1 MHVDMNP
8 LYSIAPLVYN
18 KRSGMNHVAL
28 LLKDIYAGRK
38 SGRLIA
44 RRGARERILAFQDGG
59 LIFAMTNVPK
69 ERLGAIL
76 VNMGR
81 LSPEDADTIPSL
93 AETGRMVGEALIAKG
108 LITHKDLYEAL
119 LAQMSQISM
128 ALFTEDEADFRFE
141 DRPRLVDVDFEMKMY
156 VPQLIELGIREMECR
171 PSLVEFLGPKIPVV
185 GGGGSAKTLSSDEKS
200 LLATLDGRRTA
211 EDISFSAPMDPK
223 VFWKTLFLLYC
234 LDLVELKE
242 PAPEPPAEA
251 RPEPEKEPTPP
262 EAPIIPE
269 DVQAAIRETI
279 EMHGRLDQIDYYQLL
294 GVARTAGEDEI
305 KKAYFKM
312 ARRFHP
318 DRFGRHAD
326 PELREKIEAVFDAVT
341 KAYRTLTSSDKRA
354 MYGSKM
360 AGPPPSDDKDR
371 GKNAE
376 IRFRQG
382 KTLFSQGRYEEAQ
395 GLLEEAVRLKDD
407 KGDYYLLLAM
417 AESKVP
423 SLSKKAERNF
433 LRAIEIEA
441 WNPEAYVGLGYL
453 YKKEGLAL
461 RARKQFEKALEID
474 PEHNAARQ
482 GLDETNGASDGKKSK
497 RGILGKDLFGGKKK

>member
-1 MHVDMNP
+1 
-8 LYSIAPLVYN
+8 
-18 KRSGMNHVAL
+18 MNHVAL

-44 RRGARERILAFQDGG
+44 RRGPRERILAFQDGG
-59 LIFAMTNVPK
+59 LIFAMTNVPE

-81 LSPEDADTIPSL
+81 LSPEDAETIPSL
-93 AETGRMVGEALIAKG
+93 AAAGRMVGESLIAKG

-119 LAQMSQISM
+119 LAQMSHISM
-128 ALFTEDEADFRFE
+128 ALFTEDEAAFRFE
-141 DRPRLVDVDFEMKMY
+141 ERPRLVDVDFEMKMY

-171 PSLVEFLGPKIPVV
+171 PSLIEFLGPKIPVA
-185 GGGGSAKTLSSDEKS
+185 GGGGSAKTLSADEKM
-200 LLATLDGRRTA
+200 LLAALDGRRTA

-223 VFWKTLFLLYC
+223 VFWKTLYLLHC

-242 PAPEPPAEA
+242 PAPAPPADSS
-251 RPEPEKEPTPP
+251 PEPEKEPEPP
-262 EAPIIPE
+262 EAPVIPA
-269 DVQAAIRETI
+269 DIQAAIRETI
-279 EMHGRLDQIDYYQLL
+279 ETYGRLGQIDYYQLL
-294 GVARTAGEDEI
+294 GVTRTAGQEEI

-318 DRFGRHAD
+318 DRFGRHSD
-326 PELREKIEAVFDAVT
+326 PELRDKIDAVFDAVT

-360 AGPPPSDDKDR
+360 AGPAPSDDKDR

-395 GLLEEAVRLKDD
+395 VLLEEAVRLKDD

-423 SLSKKAERNF
+423 SLCKKAERNF

-441 WNPEAYVGLGYL
+441 WNPEAHVGLGYL

-461 RARKQFEKALEID
+461 RARKQFERALEID
-474 PEHNAARQ
+474 PDHKAARQ
-482 GLDETNGASDGKKSK
+482 GLDETDGAAEGKKGKKGLLS
-497 RGILGKDLFGGKKK
+497 KDLFGGKKK

>member
-1 MHVDMNP
+1 VF
-8 LYSIAPLVYN
+8 YN
-18 KRSGMNHVAL
+18 GRPGMNHVAL

-44 RRGARERILAFQDGG
+44 RIGARERILAFQDGG
-59 LIFAMTNVPK
+59 LIFAMTNVPD

-81 LSPEDADTIPSL
+81 LSPEDAETIPSL
-93 AETGRMVGEALIAKG
+93 AATGRMVGEALIAKG

-119 LAQMSQISM
+119 LAQMSHISM
-128 ALFTEDEADFRFE
+128 ALFAEDAADFRFE
-141 DRPRLVDVDFEMKMY
+141 ERPRLVDVDFEMKMY

-171 PSLVEFLGPKIPVV
+171 PSLVEFLGPKIPAV
-185 GGGGSAKTLSSDEKS
+185 GGGGSAKTLSSEEKA
-200 LLATLDGRRTA
+200 LLASLDGRRSA
-211 EDISFSAPMDPK
+211 EEISFSAPMDPK
-223 VFWKTLFLLYC
+223 AFWKSLFLLYC

-242 PAPEPPAEA
+242 PAPAPPAES
-251 RPEPEKEPTPP
+251 RPEPEKAPEPP
-262 EAPIIPE
+262 EEPVVPD
-269 DVQAAIRETI
+269 DVQASIRETLEI
-279 EMHGRLDQIDYYQLL
+279 HGRLGELDYYQLL
-294 GVARTAGEDEI
+294 GVARTAGDEEI

-326 PELREKIEAVFDAVT
+326 AELREKIEAVFDAVS
-341 KAYRTLTSSDKRA
+341 KAYRTLISRDKRA
-354 MYGSKM
+354 MYGSRM

-382 KTLFSQGRYEEAQ
+382 KTLFGQGRYEEAQ
-395 GLLEEAVRLKDD
+395 VLLEEAVRLKDD

-423 SLSKKAERNF
+423 NLSKKAERNF

-474 PEHNAARQ
+474 PDHKAARQ
-482 GLDETNGASDGKKSK
+482 GLDEADGTPDGKKGK
-497 RGILGKDLFGGKKK
+497 KGVLNKDLFGGKKK